1 MNLARREPLQSV
13 FFVTGVAAV
22 EMALV
27 LPVLCA
33 LSLGLMDLSLALYN
47 KAILTNAAREGARAG
62 IVLRNPK
69 PGNAEIQQVVLG
81 YTQGALINPGG
92 GQTPVVTVVQSVP
105 AAFPNPLRVTVTF
118 SFQGFAAGAL
128 MQLFQTP
135 LILSASAVMVN
146 E

>member
-1 MNLARREPLQSV
+1 MNLARGKAFQSV

-27 LPVLCA
+27 LPLLCT

-69 PGNAEIQQVVLG
+69 PSNAEIQQVVLG
-81 YTQGALINPGG
+81 YTQGTLIDPGG
-92 GQTPVVTVVQSVP
+92 GTPRWSLWCNRFLQR
-105 AAFPNPLRVTVTF
+105 FPTRCR
-118 SFQGFAAGAL
+118 SR
-128 MQLFQTP
+128 
-135 LILSASAVMVN
+135 
-146 E
+146 